1 MNSTLLA
8 EITSLLQKLNTIES
22 PEKVIGALL
31 ELAAETNSSKTLQ
44 VSDASAIQLTHNLE
58 QLDGNAYEVVISE
71 VERQL
76 IMYAL
81 KRSRYIK
88 TKASEYLGINRN
100 TLDKRIRELKIDY

>member
-8 EITSLLQKLNTIES
+8 EITNLLQKLNTIEN
-22 PEKVIGALL
+22 PEKVIGELL
-31 ELAAETNSSKTLQ
+31 KLAAETNSNQNFQT
-44 VSDASAIQLTHNLE
+44 SDTFAIQLTHNLE
-58 QLDGNAYEVVISE
+58 HLDGNAYEVVIAE

-100 TLDKRIRELKIDY
+100 TLDKRIRELKIEY